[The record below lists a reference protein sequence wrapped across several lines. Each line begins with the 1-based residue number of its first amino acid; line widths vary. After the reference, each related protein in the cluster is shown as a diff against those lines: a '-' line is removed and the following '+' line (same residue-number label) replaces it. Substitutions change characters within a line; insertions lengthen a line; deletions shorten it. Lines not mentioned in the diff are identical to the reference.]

1 MTTHKIQH
9 AFCTFVSMRN
19 FKIVL
24 ACAFLLYIQLTSCKT
39 EANRND
45 AHTEN
50 FSNSPNRVEVT
61 WYKTVIF
68 SSTDSAAI
76 QQLASVISKAEKDS
90 IKKHLEAIRARNKAD
105 REDAVPIERP
115 VLVLQSEDP
124 IRINL
129 YHDKRLIEEIVFLY
143 HQAPVA
149 IKKILESKGVNIKGA
164 KFNEK
169 IFESNP
175 SDLWIEKSSIQIPK
189 KSEMKFSRSV
199 SDSTKESIRKVLAQR
214 TPSIRHLRNK
224 HLKKFGKPFHE
235 EAIPTELAI
244 SITFASNST
253 SSTISQVKAEFPETF
268 KAASEEHKAKLSQ
281 YLKEVETTIFYWKFA
296 INNLKEDLTVEFPLY
311 TNSHNGPS
319 YSQTFKK
326 DSLK

>member
-1 MTTHKIQH
+1 
-9 AFCTFVSMRN
+9 MRN

-24 ACAFLLYIQLTSCKT
+24 ACAFLLCIQLTSCKT
-39 EANRND
+39 EANLND
-45 AHTEN
+45 TRDDF
-50 FSNSPNRVEVT
+50 FSRPNKVEVT
-61 WYKTVIF
+61 WYKTTVF
-68 SSTDSAAI
+68 SSTDSAVI

-90 IKKHLEAIRARNKAD
+90 IKKQIETIRERNRAD
-105 REDAVPIERP
+105 REGAVPIERP

-129 YHDKRLIEEIVFLY
+129 YHDKRLIEEIVFLN

-175 SDLWIEKSSIQIPK
+175 SDLWVEKSSIQIPK

-214 TPSIRHLRNK
+214 TPSIRHLRNM
-224 HLKKFGKPFHE
+224 HLKKFGNPIHE

-253 SSTISQVKAEFPETF
+253 SSTISQVKAEFSKTF
-268 KAASEEHKAKLSQ
+268 KAASEEHKTKLSQ
-281 YLKEVETTIFYWKFA
+281 YLKEVEKTIFYWKFA
-296 INNLKEDLTVEFPLY
+296 INNLKEDLIVEFPLY
-311 TNSHNGPS
+311 TNSPNG
-319 YSQTFKK
+319 Q
-326 DSLK
+326 L